1 VQPLCQI
8 TWMTP
13 AGRLLAIEPR
23 PDEVV
28 RHAGVLAAAYNDPRN
43 APLLGHTEDVDED
56 DVIAHYADVAAAGGH
71 NFLVFVDPTGGSAP
85 RPAGRAVGVPT
96 PRLAALD
103 PTGGSAPRP
112 AGRAVGVPTPRLA
125 ALDGELAGDADLRK
139 VGGGAAEFAFMIGS
153 PAAQGKGLGTRVA
166 LMIHAYG
173 FGRLGLE
180 RIYASIIPGN
190 AASRRVFEKLGYQV
204 DASPAARAYA
214 DEPGDLTMA
223 IDRATF
229 ERSHAQAMAEIE
241 LAVR

>member
-1 VQPLCQI
+1 
-8 TWMTP
+8 MTP
-13 AGRLLAIEPR
+13 AGQLRAIEPR

-71 NFLVFVDPTGGSAP
+71 NFLVFVGA
-85 RPAGRAVGVPT
+85 
-96 PRLAALD
+96 
-103 PTGGSAPRP
+103 
-112 AGRAVGVPTPRLA
+112 
-125 ALDGELAGDADLRK
+125 ELAGDADLRK
-139 VGGGAAEFAFMIGS
+139 VGGGAAEFAFMIAS

-214 DEPGDLTMA
+214 DEPGDITMA

>member
-1 VQPLCQI
+1 MQPLCQI
-8 TWMTP
+8 AWRTP

-28 RHAGVLAAAYNDPRN
+28 RHAAALAAAYNDPRN

-71 NFLVFVDPTGGSAP
+71 NFLVFVG
-85 RPAGRAVGVPT
+85 
-96 PRLAALD
+96 
-103 PTGGSAPRP
+103 
-112 AGRAVGVPTPRLA
+112 
-125 ALDGELAGDADLRK
+125 GELAGDADLRK
-139 VGGGAAEFAFMIGS
+139 VGGGAAEFAFMIAS

-214 DEPGDLTMA
+214 DEPGDITMA